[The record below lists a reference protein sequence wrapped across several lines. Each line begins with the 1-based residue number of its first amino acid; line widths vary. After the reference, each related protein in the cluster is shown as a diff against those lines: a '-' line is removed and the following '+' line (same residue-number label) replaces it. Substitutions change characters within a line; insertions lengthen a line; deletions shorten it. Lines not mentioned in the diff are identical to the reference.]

1 MNSSG
6 MVPDT
11 TGLMATSHHQLS
23 VNLISPDSYFTTAV
37 QRSLPSEYGRKT
49 MSKEHKNSK
58 EQKKQ
63 PQHTAKEKR
72 ALKAAKKQAKFAPVE
87 NIKAGK

>member
-1 MNSSG
+1 
-6 MVPDT
+6 
-11 TGLMATSHHQLS
+11 
-23 VNLISPDSYFTTAV
+23 
-37 QRSLPSEYGRKT
+37 